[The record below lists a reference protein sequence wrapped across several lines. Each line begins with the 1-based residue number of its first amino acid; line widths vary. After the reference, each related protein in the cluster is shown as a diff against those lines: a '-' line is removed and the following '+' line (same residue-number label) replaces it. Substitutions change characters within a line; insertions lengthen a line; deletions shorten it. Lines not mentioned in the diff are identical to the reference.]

1 MKKYIVL
8 LISIVG
14 VLFMSNVKAEKI
26 ELPEKTDHE
35 IVKVYLF
42 RGAGCSHCYDFLTY
56 FSDKFKDYEDYFQ
69 IAAYESWNDST
80 NQELM
85 LAVKKIV
92 GEEENASVPFIV
104 IGDDYN
110 LMGFGANSG
119 EEIIKAALKAYQD
132 EKYTDIVKKA
142 IEDNN
147 LKPTAE
153 TIAQAANDEGIS
165 VKEEYTTTDI
175 NTTYNNSDN
184 SKEGKK
190 SDGVIIAIVFGVIIL
205 GFGGLVFLSRK

>member
-8 LISIVG
+8 LVSIFG

-26 ELPEKTDHE
+26 ESPEKTDHE

-69 IAAYESWNDST
+69 IAAYESWNNST
-80 NQELM
+80 NQKLM
-85 LAVKKIV
+85 LAVKKLV
-92 GEEENASVPFIV
+92 GESEDASVPFIV
-104 IGDDYN
+104 IGNDYK

-119 EEIIKAALKAYQD
+119 EEIIKD
-132 EKYTDIVKKA
+132 ENYTDIVKKA

-147 LKPTAE
+147 LTPTAE

-175 NTTYNNSDN
+175 NNDYSNQ
-184 SKEGKK
+184 KAEKK
-190 SDGVIIAIVFGVIIL
+190 SDGVIVGIVFAVILL
-205 GFGGLVFLSRK
+205 GFGGLVFISRK